1 MSKQE
6 TTRRIRQRTPNN
18 RTTTG
23 FRISDELW
31 TVLQPLLPVQVN
43 THRFGGGRPRV
54 SDRACSDAIFY
65 VLRTGCQWQALDQ
78 TELCAHATAHDRFQ
92 EWVQAGVFLKLWQSG
107 VEQFDELCGIDWNWL
122 SMDGAM
128 TKAPLGGG
136 KTGPNPTDRGKSG
149 VKRSVLTEGHG
160 VPIGLTIEGANRHDM
175 KLTGST
181 IESIIIERPELN
193 EQQPQGMCLDKGY
206 DYDEVRTILHEFGFT
221 AHIRPRGEEAM
232 VIKQEA
238 GFKARRWVVERAH
251 SWMNRF
257 RRLLVRWDKKPEN
270 YLAFVHF
277 ACGLIAFRAAGFFG

>member
-1 MSKQE
+1 
-6 TTRRIRQRTPNN
+6 
-18 RTTTG
+18 
-23 FRISDELW
+23 
-31 TVLQPLLPVQVN
+31 VLQPLLPVQVN

-92 EWVQAGVFLKLWQSG
+92 EWVQAGVFLKLWQAG
-107 VEQFDELCGIDWNWL
+107 LEQFDDLCGIDWDWL

-128 TKAPLGGG
+128 TKAPLGGE

-160 VPIGLTIEGANRHDM
+160 VPIGVAVYGANRHDM
-175 KLTGST
+175 KLGGPT
-181 IESIIIERPELN
+181 IESILVERPEPS
-193 EQQPQGMCLDKGY
+193 EAQPQGMCLDKGY
-206 DYDEVRTILHEFGFT
+206 DYEDVRATLDEFGFT
-221 AHIRPRGEEAM
+221 AHIRACGEEARA
-232 VIKQEA
+232 IKTEA

-257 RRLLVRWDKKPEN
+257 RRLLVRWDKKPQN
-270 YLAFVHF
+270 YLAFLHF
-277 ACGLIAFRAAGFFG
+277 ACGLIAFRAAGLFG